1 MTAPRI
7 LGGQRYAWVA
17 NLASMEAA
25 PGHSACVWELV
36 RREGDGARYLLQI
49 WDPRPSDKELDK
61 IKETFLSRFLDGEPW
76 DPSGCRFGFDE
87 TQIWFLQELPGT
99 PLPRIA
105 SEWTG
110 PQRKAFG
117 KHLEKVLAQSS
128 HPRLLCLDVIGMKP
142 GLTLVPRVIGTPPRT
157 LEAFTR
163 ELNAL
168 EILPAT
174 GPVSLPFEQ
183 PRELSDPPTA
193 PIRGRGQEMTVL
205 KSLMFGLSAPAPME
219 RVTVIQGEEGLGQ
232 DELAAWSAA
241 SAQTEGIWV
250 HHFET
255 LLDEEPGAFLE
266 RLLQSLLFDAEA
278 ELYAQKPDVARTV
291 SRRVPAF
298 AFLTGGRTKSPGGPV
313 ATEEI
318 KAALVAMEFA
328 MSIHHRLIHLSAL
341 ERASNET
348 LGLVRDLVLSSKVPW
363 LLCATRSPRLKP
375 LLSAFRVDSQEVSIV
390 NLDRMEDEDLH
401 DILGDLLGP
410 HDLPKDYQKELFRLS
425 LGNPGLLLSFLE
437 LAQQEGNIAFHGGRW
452 VLVPGKR
459 RAPHTQEDLV
469 GQILMG
475 RLSRLGP
482 AASALVRLLALADHP
497 LDPHVLGAALGL
509 GGDPLEDALV
519 AAVNSHL
526 VQMQDSRASIPDARL
541 RELVLSN
548 TPQPELKRLA
558 RALLGAMEPD
568 GRAMLSVR
576 LNSLA
581 NDDATALA
589 QVMQA
594 IESQSLPPLEAQR
607 IVDQALQL
615 NPTPPQQ
622 VRLWEFLADAWASS
636 PSAPQVLES
645 LGLAIAA
652 MEGIPESADGAHAS
666 QLARLLRKK
675 ARQEIRLRRFVDAQT
690 SIHQA
695 AELLA
700 DHPLHPE
707 QPRLRLALG
716 RVYLLQG
723 FHHKGLRALE
733 EGLQL
738 LSSSGVKGNREDQM
752 ALLLELGQALAHQS
766 QFQRAVAM
774 LQSAQRL
781 LEHEQNF
788 KGLVGVNIALGH
800 VYQAQGQPEAAH
812 TLFREALHTSRVQG
826 NLEGQ
831 AKSHLALGMFRSV
844 QQWLGPALSHLDLA
858 LERFQRLEDQ
868 VLTTHTRVWRAR
880 TLAALGDFVEAEHTL
895 LQVLMLPQQGLTP
908 LEQGDQAFLQAEVA
922 AFQSSWRDASR
933 LFQNAALLYEASGL
947 VWRQRLSLLRHLQA
961 EAQEAL
967 RSKNSSSL
975 ESYWTFLELLK
986 GPVEGSGS
994 RWLELEWHKAHALLL
1009 TTTEMNEA
1017 IATETLMTWG
1027 EVGAAAREL
1036 RFPAIVLEATAQ
1048 GADLLLKRGERLG
1061 ARGKLQDAF
1070 QSFQELWTRVPESH
1084 ETLFLGR
1091 TDIHRFRQAV
1101 ESAGLRFI
1109 LPERVDPLA
1118 DWTASTANLPPTPP
1132 TPLSSPTRHLP

>member
-1 MTAPRI
+1 MSAPRM
-7 LGGQRYAWVA
+7 LGGQRYAWVGD
-17 NLASMEAA
+17 LASVEAG
-25 PGHSACVWELV
+25 PGRLACVWQLV
-36 RREGDGARYLLQI
+36 RREGDGARYLLQL
-49 WDPRPSDKELDK
+49 WDPRPPDKELDQ
-61 IKETFLSRFLDGEPW
+61 IRETFLSRFLDGEPW

-99 PLPRIA
+99 PLPRLA
-105 SEWTG
+105 SEWT
-110 PQRKAFG
+110 PSQRKSFG
-117 KHLEKVLAQSS
+117 KHFENILTQSS
-128 HPRLLCLDVIGMKP
+128 HPRLLCLDVIGLKP
-142 GLTLVPRVIGTPPRT
+142 GLTLIPRIIGAPPRSF
-157 LEAFTR
+157 ADFMA

-168 EILPAT
+168 ETVPLS
-174 GPVSLPFEQ
+174 GPTNLPFEQ
-183 PRELSDPPTA
+183 ARELSDPPTA

-232 DELAAWSAA
+232 EELAAWSAA
-241 SAQTEGIWV
+241 SAQSEGIWV
-250 HHFET
+250 HHLET

-266 RLLQSLLFDAEA
+266 RLLQSLLFGAEA

-298 AFLTGGRTKSPGGPV
+298 AFLTGGRTKTSGGPV
-313 ATEEI
+313 DTEEI
-318 KAALVAMEFA
+318 KAALTAMEFA
-328 MSIHHRLIHLSAL
+328 TAFHHRLIHLSTL
-341 ERASNET
+341 ERASADT
-348 LGLVRDLVLSSKVPW
+348 LGLVRDLVLSSKIPW

-375 LLSAFRVDSQEVSIV
+375 LLSAFRGDSQEVSIV
-390 NLDRMEDEDLH
+390 NLDRMEDEDLRG
-401 DILGDLLGP
+401 ILGDLLGP
-410 HDLPKDYQKELFRLS
+410 HDLPKDFQTELFHRS

-437 LAQQEGNIAFHGGRW
+437 LAQQDGTITFHQGRW
-452 VLVPGKR
+452 GLVSGKR
-459 RAPHTQEDLV
+459 RPPQAQEDLV

-475 RLSRLGP
+475 RLSRLGS
-482 AASALVRLLALADHP
+482 AASVLVRLLALADHP
-497 LDPHVLGAALGL
+497 LEPLVLGAALGL
-509 GGDPLEDALV
+509 GGDPLEDALS
-519 AAVNSHL
+519 AAVNSRL
-526 VQMQDSRASIPDARL
+526 VQMQDGRASIPDIRL

-558 RALLGAMEPD
+558 RALLGAMEND

-581 NDDATALA
+581 NDDASALA

-594 IESQSLPPLEAQR
+594 IETQSLAPLEAQR
-607 IVDQALQL
+607 IVDQTLQL
-615 NPTPPQQ
+615 NPSPPQQ
-622 VRLWEFLADAWASS
+622 VRLWEFLADAWLTA
-636 PSAPQVLES
+636 PVAPQVLES

-652 MEGIPESADGAHAS
+652 MEGIPDTGDGSHAS

-675 ARQEIRLRRFVDAQT
+675 ARQEIRTRRFVDAQN
-690 SIHQA
+690 SIHHA
-695 AELLA
+695 SELLA

-723 FHHKGLRALE
+723 FHQKGLRALE

-738 LSSSGVKGNREDQM
+738 LSSTGAKGNREDQM

-788 KGLVGVNIALGH
+788 KGLVGVHIALGH

-812 TLFREALHTSRVQG
+812 TLFREALRTSRLQG
-826 NLEGQ
+826 SVEGQ
-831 AKSHLALGMFRSV
+831 AKSHLALGMYRST

-868 VLTTHTRVWRAR
+868 ILTTHTRVWKAR

-922 AFQSSWRDASR
+922 GFQSAWRDGSR

-947 VWRQRLSLLRHLQA
+947 VWRQRHSLLRHLQA
-961 EAQEAL
+961 QAQEAL
-967 RSKNSSSL
+967 RSKNTGSL
-975 ESYWTFLELLK
+975 EPCWTLLELLK

-1009 TTTEMNEA
+1009 TTAEMNDA
-1017 IATETLMTWG
+1017 VATETLMAWG

-1048 GADLLLKRGERLG
+1048 GADLLLKRGEKLG
-1061 ARGKLQDAF
+1061 ARSKLQDAF

-1118 DWTASTANLPPTPP
+1118 DWTPTQANIPPTAPASAP
-1132 TPLSSPTRHLP
+1132 THKLQ

>member
-1 MTAPRI
+1 M
-7 LGGQRYAWVA
+7 
-17 NLASMEAA
+17 
-25 PGHSACVWELV
+25 
-36 RREGDGARYLLQI
+36 
-49 WDPRPSDKELDK
+49 
-61 IKETFLSRFLDGEPW
+61 
-76 DPSGCRFGFDE
+76 
-87 TQIWFLQELPGT
+87 
-99 PLPRIA
+99 
-105 SEWTG
+105 
-110 PQRKAFG
+110 
-117 KHLEKVLAQSS
+117 
-128 HPRLLCLDVIGMKP
+128 
-142 GLTLVPRVIGTPPRT
+142 
-157 LEAFTR
+157 
-163 ELNAL
+163 
-168 EILPAT
+168 
-174 GPVSLPFEQ
+174 
-183 PRELSDPPTA
+183 
-193 PIRGRGQEMTVL
+193 L

-250 HHFET
+250 HHLET

-266 RLLQSLLFDAEA
+266 RLLQSILFGAEA

-313 ATEEI
+313 ETEEI
-318 KAALVAMEFA
+318 KAALTAMEFA
-328 MSIHHRLIHLSAL
+328 MSIHHRLVHLSTL

-348 LGLVRDLVLSSKVPW
+348 LGLVRDLVLSSKIPW
-363 LLCATRSPRLKP
+363 LLCATRSPHLKP
-375 LLSAFRVDSQEVSIV
+375 LLSAFRGDSQEISVV

-437 LAQQEGNIAFHGGRW
+437 LAQQEGTIASHGGRW
-452 VLVPGKR
+452 VLAPGKR
-459 RAPHTQEDLV
+459 RTPRAQEDLV

-482 AASALVRLLALADHP
+482 AASVLVRLLALADHP
-497 LDPHVLGAALGL
+497 LDPQVLGAALGL
-509 GGDPLEDALV
+509 GGDPLEDALA
-519 AAVNSHL
+519 AAVNSRL
-526 VQMQDSRASIPDARL
+526 VQMQDSRASIPDVRL

-581 NDDATALA
+581 NDESSALA

-615 NPTPPQQ
+615 HPTPPQQ

-652 MEGIPESADGAHAS
+652 MEGIPETPDGAHAS
-666 QLARLLRKK
+666 QMARLLRKK
-675 ARQEIRLRRFVDAQT
+675 ARQEIRMRRFVDAQT

-695 AELLA
+695 AELLV

-723 FHHKGLRALE
+723 FHHKGLRVGRRPATAQLE
-733 EGLQL
+733 
-738 LSSSGVKGNREDQM
+738 R
-752 ALLLELGQALAHQS
+752 
-766 QFQRAVAM
+766 R
-774 LQSAQRL
+774 
-781 LEHEQNF
+781 
-788 KGLVGVNIALGH
+788 
-800 VYQAQGQPEAAH
+800 QGQPGRPDGPAAGVGTGLGPPIPVPAGGGHAAKRPAAPGARAELQGPGGGEHRSGPRVPGPGPARGGPHAVPGGAAH
-812 TLFREALHTSRVQG
+812 LPRPGQPGGAGQKPSGARHVPQRTAVARPGPQPPGSGPGALPAARRPSPHDPHAD
-826 NLEGQ
+826 LEG
-831 AKSHLALGMFRSV
+831 
-844 QQWLGPALSHLDLA
+844 
-858 LERFQRLEDQ
+858 
-868 VLTTHTRVWRAR
+868 RAR
-880 TLAALGDFVEAEHTL
+880 WPPWGISWRRSTRCSRSSCCPSRASRRWSKATRSFSRR
-895 LQVLMLPQQGLTP
+895 
-908 LEQGDQAFLQAEVA
+908 EVA

-933 LFQNAALLYEASGL
+933 LFQNAALLYEASGPG
-947 VWRQRLSLLRHLQA
+947 VAAAAFTPAPPAGRSPGIHAQQEFQRPGNLLDAART
-961 EAQEAL
+961 AQ
-967 RSKNSSSL
+967 
-975 ESYWTFLELLK
+975 
-986 GPVEGSGS
+986 GPRGGSGS

-1017 IATETLMTWG
+1017 VATETLMTWG

-1118 DWTASTANLPPTPP
+1118 DWTASTANLPPATP
-1132 TPLSSPTRHLP
+1132 TPSPSSPTQHLP